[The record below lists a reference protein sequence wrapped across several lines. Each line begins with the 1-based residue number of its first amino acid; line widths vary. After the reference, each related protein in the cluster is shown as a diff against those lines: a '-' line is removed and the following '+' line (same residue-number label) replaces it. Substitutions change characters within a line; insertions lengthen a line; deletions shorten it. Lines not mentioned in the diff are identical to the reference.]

1 MELFQRDLNGCST
14 SMTYEAPILISL
26 MSIVLRSGRKSVI
39 GAATMK
45 SISPSGNV
53 SLR

>member
-1 MELFQRDLNGCST
+1 VELLQRDLDGVFDVDDT
-14 SMTYEAPILISL
+14 PILIGL
-26 MSIVLRSGRKSVI
+26 ISIVLRSVGRVVI

-45 SISPSGNV
+45 SISPSGNI